1 MIPREEAKPGDLV
14 FFTKT
19 YASSTPVSHVGLYVG
34 GNQMLHCGDPIGYA
48 NIDSSYW
55 RSHFYAFARLPAA

>member
-1 MIPREEAKPGDLV
+1 

-48 NIDSSYW
+48 NIDSTYW
-55 RSHFYAFARLPAA
+55 RSHFYAFGRLPAA